1 MLHNYSTNSSNILVR
16 MNNISYF
23 LSGLR
28 FLMSTHIHEYII
40 SIRYRTIV
48 WVSLPQISYQ
58 KSRMCVEAMQL
69 PSGGPRHRGLA
80 PGLRLQKGG
89 TGHAAAQQAAT
100 TSMSRGLRGRC
111 GAGTNRR
118 PLAGGGASP
127 SPSPARL
134 AAVRGATRRREAR
147 APPEVPCGA
156 DHASFLS
163 SIRDRE
169 RLSAALSRL
178 SYAAGP
184 WTG

>member
-58 KSRMCVEAMQL
+58 KSRMCVEAVQL

-89 TGHAAAQQAAT
+89 IGACSSTAGSNNVDVERLTRTMRRRGESASVGRRWRVAIAESRSARSSAWSHET
-100 TSMSRGLRGRC
+100 SRGTSAARGPVRGR
-111 GAGTNRR
+111 
-118 PLAGGGASP
+118 
-127 SPSPARL
+127 
-134 AAVRGATRRREAR
+134 
-147 APPEVPCGA
+147 PCVLPVF
-156 DHASFLS
+156 HS
-163 SIRDRE
+163 
-169 RLSAALSRL
+169 
-178 SYAAGP
+178 
-184 WTG
+184 